1 MAYGFLYEGL
11 LETMKHRDIVRAQRL
26 WVELEWRRC
35 AADETYFLQNYVFIP
50 SEEDARGRTKFELFE
65 HQHELLKLFKSNR
78 FVVALKARQLGY
90 TTLAMAHALW
100 LAFFRPGAVVLVVSR
115 NQKSSNKN
123 LSQARLAYQFLPQWM
138 KERAPELVADS
149 TDGMV
154 FRFADGMESR
164 MKSAPATEGVFAG
177 ETATLV
183 VWDEAGLVEPASRQE
198 DVLRTL
204 LPTTDAGGSMLI
216 ISTSRGGYNRFAKTY
231 RSARRG
237 ESQFVSFFKPWMV
250 SPFML
255 CNADCGWCSGE
266 KNSRTPCNTKYDM
279 KRREFADEPW
289 RFLAEYPSDDEE
301 AFRESGRPRFVNLL
315 GEDQFEDL
323 PFRGRLVWNNADE
336 IMFEH
341 DEAGP
346 LRLATL
352 EPDPAGFYVIGG
364 DPASGTGQDYSTAHV
379 LCLDEDGKP
388 EIVAYYHDNHT
399 PPTEWAGHL
408 DILGRFFAGR
418 QWAALM
424 AIENQGSQ
432 GSLPINELHKHL
444 DYPNPYMHQSSG
456 TKTRQRTRMF
466 EFPMTVDR
474 RRAVI
479 DRLAKYLTV
488 TDGEMNIR
496 NIYPLLRTEL
506 GQFVAQQTANGNVRY
521 AADVGCHDDLVMSLA
536 ISLWVLIEE
545 AGDNSPIPATTEDT
559 AWRPTNRFSIKNIR
573 EAREQAILEMEE
585 QQRDYWNTF
594 LMNSTSW

>member
-1 MAYGFLYEGL
+1 
-11 LETMKHRDIVRAQRL
+11 MKHRDIVRAQRL

-50 SEEDARGRTKFELFE
+50 SEEDTRGRTKFELFD
-65 HQHELLKLFKSNR
+65 HQHELLKLFKGNR
-78 FVVALKARQLGY
+78 FVVSLKARQLGY
-90 TTLAMAHALW
+90 TTLAMAHSLW
-100 LAFFRPGAVVLVVSR
+100 LAFFRPGAVVLIVSR

-138 KERAPELVADS
+138 KERAPELIADS

-154 FRFADGMESR
+154 FRFSDGMESR
-164 MKSAPATEGVFAG
+164 MKAAPATEGVFAG

-266 KNSRTPCNTKYDM
+266 KNTRVPCNTKYDM
-279 KRREFADEPW
+279 KRREFSDEPW

-301 AFRESGRPRFVNLL
+301 AFRESGRPRFVSLL
-315 GEDQFEDL
+315 HEDNFEDL
-323 PFRGRLVWNNADE
+323 PFRGRLVWRNDDE
-336 IMFEH
+336 MVFEH
-341 DEAGP
+341 DENGP

-379 LCLDEDGKP
+379 MHLDEDGKP

-399 PPTEWAGHL
+399 PPTEWAADL

-444 DYPNPYMHQSSG
+444 DYPNPYLHQTSG
-456 TKTRQRTRMF
+456 SKNRQRTRMF

-488 TDGEMNIR
+488 TDGEMNIG

-536 ISLWVLIEE
+536 ISLWVLVEE
-545 AGDNSPIPATTEDT
+545 VGEDSPIPATTEDT
-559 AWRPTNRFSIKNIR
+559 TWRPTNRFSIKNIR
-573 EAREQAILEMEE
+573 EAREQAILAMEE
-585 QQRDYWNTF
+585 QERDYWNSF
-594 LMNSTSW
+594 SMNGTSW